1 MWTLGQSF
9 PIAVAVTAQIQG
21 RCTPERMREAI
32 GAVRQRH
39 PMLSVRVVAG
49 RLVDGPGPSFRVATG
64 DWAEVVQDELDDWF
78 DAATGPLTRFVMLE
92 TESGFDLV
100 MTSHHIVSDG
110 LGMAYVLRDVL
121 AHLADPF
128 LARTVVEAPTLDALV
143 RAMPK
148 PKRLEP
154 VRQPKSAWPVQ
165 PRPTERFA
173 LVTAALSEAES
184 ELLQDRCRAEQTT
197 VHAALSLAG
206 LRVLA
211 GLDGI
216 RNRQLYSPVNLRP
229 LLPALPEGAVGQYN
243 AEFFT
248 WVDLEAEPD
257 FWPAARRFRETLRE
271 QTRPDRLLRA
281 MRLLRLSNLLPNAA
295 MRSLLRVSCKPE
307 SSLTLTNLGRLPFP
321 SRYGEFQITAVY
333 PAVNMGTLTNGLL
346 AAAAVDG
353 RIFLGM
359 STRESG
365 RPLAEQLV
373 KGTISQ
379 VQDAIHH

>member
-1 MWTLGQSF
+1 
-9 PIAVAVTAQIQG
+9 
-21 RCTPERMREAI
+21 
-32 GAVRQRH
+32 
-39 PMLSVRVVAG
+39 
-49 RLVDGPGPSFRVATG
+49 VDGPGPSFRVASG
-64 DWAEVVQDELDDWF
+64 DWAELVQSELDEWF
-78 DAATGPLTRFVMLE
+78 DAATGPLTRFVMIE

-100 MTSHHIVSDG
+100 MTCHHLVSDG
-110 LGMAYVLRDVL
+110 LGMAYVARDVL

-128 LARTVVEAPTLDALV
+128 LARTVVEAPPLDTLV

-148 PKRLEP
+148 PKRLKPIRQAGSTWP
-154 VRQPKSAWPVQ
+154 VR

-173 LVTAALSEAES
+173 LVAADFSEADS

-211 GLDGI
+211 ALDGTQK
-216 RNRQLYSPVNLRP
+216 RQLYSPVNLRP
-229 LLPALPEGAVGQYN
+229 LLPDLPEGALGQYN

-257 FWPAARRFRETLRE
+257 FWTAARRFRETLRD
-271 QTRPDRLLRA
+271 QTQPERLLRA
-281 MRLLRLSNLLPNAA
+281 MNLLRLTNLLPDAA
-295 MRSLLRVSCKPE
+295 MRGLLRVSCKPE
-307 SSLTLTNLGRLPFP
+307 SSLTLTNLGRMPFP
-321 SRYGEFQITAVY
+321 SRFGEFQITAVY
-333 PAVNMGTLTNGLL
+333 PAVNMGTLTNGLI
-346 AAAAVDG
+346 AAATVDG
-353 RIFLGM
+353 RIFLAM
-359 STRESG
+359 STRESA